1 VFARRWSAWRRR
13 FRNSRKTQAAVT
25 VTIAVVAVVG
35 ALAGITLADQNV
47 QSVNQAAATGCLS
60 SGTPQAPG
68 AAEVSASGAPEGVSA
83 SAAPCPAPSGGTATT
98 SPTASVS
105 SASTSQ
111 SAQSGPRVK
120 VTADT
125 YANGPTAQS
134 QLGDIATE
142 PVDGQGNPIS
152 FFQTPAQAAAS
163 GNCTLVVPP
172 NPLTAKGLATPYVL
186 GDGCSEA
193 NPNLQA
199 FAEATILSPNGQVQV
214 YNPLVITQGTTPAVR
229 PVPPKIPRGAKVIL
243 DFGSNGTNLLL
254 TGPGAVERSSGCV
267 DAYGQSVIGQVSAC
281 DAVPFYDLANEEIAR
296 GTLRVPKTGT
306 SLDGLACQDTRNFA
320 LIDQDP
326 SDNTYTQYLL
336 NGDGQTAQATP
347 ANIGAM
353 GGATVLSNGSDN
365 ALLGYFVDPANGCQ
379 PFTEPDTTSANS
391 AQSSQAL
398 DELSS
403 RVNQQ
408 SQIAVVPPN
417 DEMVLVGGSYSV
429 AKTNVYRSL
438 VDQPQLASNVNPVE
452 VAAAFCMN
460 MTNIA
465 PEHDLL
471 DVGRDTNFT
480 SAVPAVGDNLATFM
494 GNRLSMSFM
503 NLGCQ
508 NFGLTDPVDVTV
520 DGNDVATAVSYNT
533 QFQQATI
540 PASDL
545 APSRGTRQG
554 PSQGHGHDHKIQN
567 PSGM

>member
-1 VFARRWSAWRRR
+1 VYTRQWSAWRRR
-13 FRNSRKTQAAVT
+13 FRNNRKTQVAATVT
-25 VTIAVVAVVG
+25 VAVVAVAG
-35 ALAGITLADQNV
+35 ALAGITLADQHV
-47 QSVNQAAATGCLS
+47 QSGNQAASAACLS

-68 AAEVSASGAPEGVSA
+68 APEVSASGAPGSVGA
-83 SAAPCPAPSGGTATT
+83 SAAPCPTASGGTATT
-98 SPTASVS
+98 SPTASTNQS
-105 SASTSQ
+105 NQST
-111 SAQSGPRVK
+111 QSGPRVN
-120 VTADT
+120 VTPDT
-125 YANGPTAQS
+125 YANGPTAQY

-142 PVDGQGNPIS
+142 PVDGQGNQIS

-163 GNCTLVVPP
+163 MNCTLVVPP
-172 NPLTAKGLATPYVL
+172 NPLTAKGLATPYEL

-229 PVPPKIPRGAKVIL
+229 PIPPKIPKGAKVIL

-254 TGPGAVERSSGCV
+254 TGPGAVEQSSGCV

-281 DAVPFYDLANEEIAR
+281 DAVPFYDMANEEIAR
-296 GTLRVPKTGT
+296 GILRVPTTGT
-306 SLDGLACQDTRNFA
+306 SLDGEACQDTRNFA

-336 NGDGQTAQATP
+336 NGDGQTAQATL

-353 GGATVLSNGSDN
+353 GGSTVLSNGSDN
-365 ALLGYFVDPANGCQ
+365 ALLGYFVDPANGCK
-379 PFTEPDTTSANS
+379 PFAEPDTTSANG

-403 RVNQQ
+403 HVNQK

-438 VDQPQLASNVNPVE
+438 VDQPQLPSNVNAME

-465 PEHDLL
+465 PEHNQL
-471 DVGRDTNFT
+471 DMGRDENFT

-494 GNRLSMSFM
+494 GNRLSMSFT

-508 NFGLTDPVDVTV
+508 NFGLTDPVNVTV
-520 DGNDVATAVSYNT
+520 DGNGVATAVSYNT

-540 PASDL
+540 PESDL
-545 APSRGTRQG
+545 APSRGRQRA